1 MSVPICSKATPMT
14 KHDYDVAIVG
24 YGPVGQTA
32 AALLGRA
39 GHRVGVFERFGQLYD
54 LPRAVHFD
62 HEIMR
67 VWQALG
73 IVEEIAGDLLPIRE
87 YRWFGADG
95 EPIMTMSAETPAP
108 SGWEPNYL
116 FFQPYLE
123 RALDRAARR
132 SASVERGWSATEVV
146 QHPDRVELV
155 LQRVREDAPG
165 RLAPTGETRTVRAR
179 YVLGADGANSTVR
192 AALGIG
198 WEDLGFAANWLTL
211 DLRPHDIGALAHLPT
226 TCQWCDPRRPHMH
239 TRNGRS
245 HRRWEFMLLPDERPE
260 DFADRARVWELLTP
274 WLDPGDAELT
284 RYAVYEFRA
293 RVAETMRR
301 GRVFLAGDA
310 AHLMPPFLGQ
320 GLCSGIRDASNLA
333 WKLDLA
339 LRGAAGDELLDSYTA
354 ERRPQC
360 EWIVRLSMEM
370 ARVSC
375 ELDPAAAAERDEALR
390 ASEAPAPIG
399 LPGLAAGLV
408 RARSADGPGA
418 LAGEFSMQGTV
429 SAPGGEGRFDDV
441 IGRGFVLLAA
451 EGDPRAVLGD
461 EELAFWDNLGA
472 HFASLDPEQECG
484 VRDVD
489 GRLTS
494 WLAGNAAAAAIVR
507 PDFYVFGAV
516 NSVEDLAPLVRD
528 LRQQLSISQEVT
540 HA

>member
-1 MSVPICSKATPMT
+1 MT
-14 KHDYDVAIVG
+14 KLDYDVAIVG

-32 AALLGRA
+32 AALIGRA
-39 GHRVGVFERFGQLYD
+39 GHRVGVFERFGNLYD

-73 IVEEIAGDLLPIRE
+73 IVEDIADDLLPIRE

-95 EPIMTMSAETPAP
+95 EPIMTMRAETPAP

-123 RALDRAARR
+123 RALDRTAQS
-132 SASVERGWSATEVV
+132 SASVERGWSAIELV
-146 QHPDRVELV
+146 QHPDHVDV
-155 LQRVREDAPG
+155 LLRRVREDEPG
-165 RLAPTGETRTVRAR
+165 QITPTEETRTVRAR
-179 YVLGADGANSTVR
+179 YVIGADGAKSTVR

-198 WEDLGFAANWLTL
+198 CEDLGFAASWLTL
-211 DLRPHDIGALAHLPT
+211 DLRPHDIGALDHLPT
-226 TCQWCDPRRPHMH
+226 TCQWCDSRRPHMH

-245 HRRWEFMLLPDERPE
+245 HRRWEFMLLPDEGPE
-260 DFADRARVWELLTP
+260 DFADPARVWELLSP
-274 WLDPGDAELT
+274 WLGPEDAELT
-284 RYAVYEFRA
+284 RYAVYEFHA
-293 RVAETMRR
+293 QIAETMRR
-301 GRVFLAGDA
+301 DRVFLAGDA

-339 LRGAAGDELLDSYTA
+339 LRGDAGEALLDSYTA
-354 ERRPQC
+354 ERKPQC

-375 ELDPAAAAERDEALR
+375 VLDAAAAAERDATLR
-390 ASEAPAPIG
+390 DNETAPPIG
-399 LPGLAAGLV
+399 LPGLMDGLV
-408 RARSADGPGA
+408 QERSVDGPGA
-418 LAGEFSMQGTV
+418 LAGTFAVQGTV
-429 SAPGGEGRFDDV
+429 SAPGREGRFDDIV
-441 IGRGFVLLAA
+441 GRGLVLITA
-451 EGDPRAVLGD
+451 EGDPRAALGA
-461 EELAFWDNLGA
+461 EELAVLERLGA
-472 HFASLDPEQECG
+472 HLVSLDPEQEGG

-494 WLAGNAAAAAIVR
+494 WLAVHDAAAVIVR

-516 NSVEDLAPLVRD
+516 SSADDLPPLVRD
-528 LRQQLSISQEVT
+528 LRQQLSIPQEVT